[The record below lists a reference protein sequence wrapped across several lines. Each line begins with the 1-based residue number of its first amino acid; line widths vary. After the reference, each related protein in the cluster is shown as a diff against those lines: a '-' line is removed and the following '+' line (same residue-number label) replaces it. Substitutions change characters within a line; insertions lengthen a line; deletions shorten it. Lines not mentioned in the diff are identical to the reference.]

1 VTALADIDDLTAR
14 LPAGTITEPARATQ
28 LLADVSAAVRRYT
41 GQTFTAETT
50 TERLKVRKNKVR
62 LPQHP
67 VTAVNS
73 VKDLN
78 AVDVPHVI
86 VNNILEL
93 DTAVI
98 DTWAWEPRRTGLG
111 YVDVDY
117 AHGYATLPDDLVGFV
132 CQVAARVYGTPGT
145 DGGVSQESLG
155 AYSYQIG
162 SAAAAGAIGFLPAE
176 RAWLDDFVF
185 QLGVSYITQ

>member
-1 VTALADIDDLTAR
+1 MTALADIDDLAAR
-14 LPAGTITEPARATQ
+14 LPAGTITEPDRATQ

-41 GQTFTAETT
+41 GQTFTEETT

-62 LPQHP
+62 LPQRP
-67 VTAVNS
+67 VTAVNT

-78 AVDVPHVI
+78 AVDVPYVL
-86 VNNILEL
+86 VNSVLEL

-117 AHGYATLPDDLVGFV
+117 DHGYSTLPDDLVGFV
-132 CQVAARVYGTPGT
+132 CQVAGRAYATPGT

-162 SAAAAGAIGFLPAE
+162 SAAAAGVIGFLPAE
-176 RAWLDDFVF
+176 RAWLDQFVY